1 MDLRSKLCIPFSQ
14 LYLNTIYVILRNHFM
29 RFLIVE
35 LFFHLNE
42 ASQKFFFDNFYK
54 TRWKS
59 SIRKDGLASSNTNII
74 ESVF

>member
-1 MDLRSKLCIPFSQ
+1 
-14 LYLNTIYVILRNHFM
+14 M

-59 SIRKDGLASSNTNII
+59 SIRKDELASNNTNII